1 MRRFVNALR
10 STLGGGHDASLMG
23 SLLLGL
29 SIKGVSTV
37 ATFSIAVMLARTL
50 GPTGYGTY
58 VFALTLISLIALP
71 LQSGLSNLVVR
82 EIAKLSLPRDTSLY
96 AQLLTWARTRVLIIL
111 AAVLALGV
119 ALWVTLG
126 QPPLTA
132 LSNRTSVIAIGVLLI
147 VTIPFT
153 AIQASAVRGLGFGNL
168 GQVPDL
174 VIRHCTFMALLAC
187 AALTLPAMSRQ
198 DGQIEPGISALSP
211 MLAMGLHVLAS
222 TIAFCLAALFL
233 RRVQT
238 RTAQAGLA
246 NAPDHTNTANET
258 GPDAWQVA
266 SWALLSVAGLQLLNS
281 SIDVLTLGWLRGDTE
296 VGLYRVLVQL
306 STLVAFG
313 LMAINPV
320 LHGRIARLYASKEM
334 AAMQCMVTRGVLL
347 CLVVAALPMFALFAY
362 GTLILTWLFG
372 PEYAAQGLAL
382 KIILCGQLANV
393 AFGAVAALLNMTGHQ
408 SDTLRGMLIAVA
420 FNLVLN
426 LTLVPSYGI
435 MGAAIAT
442 ALSTAL
448 WKALLW
454 HMVWKRLKID
464 SSILGA
470 GWRSH
475 FSTS

>member
-10 STLGGGHDASLMG
+10 STLRGGHDASLMG

-37 ATFSIAVMLARTL
+37 ATFSIAVMLARNL

-82 EIAKLSLPRDTSLY
+82 EIAKLSLPSDTSLY
-96 AQLLTWARTRVLIIL
+96 TQLLTWARTRVLIIF

-126 QPPLTA
+126 QPPLTTP
-132 LSNRTSVIAIGVLLI
+132 STRTSVIAIGVLLI

-153 AIQASAVRGLGFGNL
+153 AIQASAMRGLGFGNL

-174 VIRHCTFMALLAC
+174 FIRHCSFMALLTC

-198 DGQIEPGISALSP
+198 DGQTEPGSSALSP

-222 TIAFCLAALFL
+222 AIAFCLAALFL

-246 NAPDHTNTANET
+246 TAPANTANET

-334 AAMQCMVTRGVLL
+334 AAMQRMVTRGVLL
-347 CLVVAALPMFALFAY
+347 CLVVAAVPMLALFAY
-362 GTLILTWLFG
+362 GTPILTWLFG

-470 GWRSH
+470 GWRNH

>member
-1 MRRFVNALR
+1 MKRLVIALR
-10 STLGGGHDASLMG
+10 SILRGGHDASLMG

-29 SIKGVSTV
+29 SIKGVSTL
-37 ATFSIAVMLARTL
+37 ATFGIAVMLARTL

-82 EIAKLSLPRDTSLY
+82 EIAKLSLPQDTSLY
-96 AQLLTWARTRVLIIL
+96 TRLLTWARTRVLITL
-111 AAVLALGV
+111 SAVLAVGI
-119 ALWVTLG
+119 ALWVILG

-132 LSNRTSVIAIGVLLI
+132 PSTRTSVIAMGVLLI

-174 VIRHCTFMALLAC
+174 VIRHCSFLALLAC
-187 AALTLPAMSRQ
+187 AALTQLALPGQ
-198 DGQIEPGISALSP
+198 DGQTEPGSSALSP

-222 TIAFCLAALFL
+222 AISFSLAGLFL
-233 RRVQT
+233 RRVTT

-246 NAPDHTNTANET
+246 TASTNTSHET
-258 GPDAWQVA
+258 GLKVWQAA
-266 SWALLSVAGLQLLNS
+266 SWSLLSVAALQLLNS
-281 SIDVLTLGWLRGDTE
+281 SVDVLTLGWLRGDTE

-306 STLVAFG
+306 GTLVAFG

-320 LHGRIARLYASKEM
+320 LHGRIARLYARKDM
-334 AAMQCMVTRGVLL
+334 AAMQRMVTRGVLL
-347 CLVVAALPMFALFAY
+347 CLVVAALPMLALFAY
-362 GTLILTWLFG
+362 STPILTLLFG

-420 FNLVLN
+420 LNLVLN
-426 LTLVPSYGI
+426 LTLVPRYGI

-448 WKALLW
+448 WNALLW

-470 GWRSH
+470 GWRKH